1 MMSCLQQLR
10 KHYKRYRI
18 FLVEDD
24 ETIARLIKKHLEK
37 WEYEVSTVQDFG
49 NVLGEFAVCDPQLV
63 LLDIRLPFYNGHY
76 WCTQIRQVS
85 KVPIIFLSSVS
96 DNMNI
101 VMAMNMGADD
111 FIPKPFDL
119 EVLTAKVQA
128 LLRRSYD
135 FAGSSSMLEHKGM
148 LLNLSDATILYQEQ
162 KVELTKNELKI
173 LQTLLENKTQV
184 VTRETLMT
192 RLLESDMY
200 VEENTLSVNVN
211 RLRKKLTSIGLEDSI
226 LTKKGIGYQIG

>member
-1 MMSCLQQLR
+1 M
-10 KHYKRYRI
+10 
-18 FLVEDD
+18 EDD
-24 ETIARLIKKHLEK
+24 ETIARLIKRHLEK
-37 WEYEVSTVQDFG
+37 REYEVSTVQDFG
-49 NVLGEFAVCDPQLV
+49 NVLGEFAACDPQLV
-63 LLDIRLPFYNGHY
+63 LLDIRLPFYNGYH

-173 LQTLLENKTQV
+173 LQTLIENKTQV

-192 RLLESDMY
+192 RLWESDMY
-200 VEENTLSVNVN
+200 VDENTLSVNVN

>member
-1 MMSCLQQLR
+1 M
-10 KHYKRYRI
+10 YRI

-173 LQTLLENKTQV
+173 PQTLIENKTQV

-192 RLLESDMY
+192 RLWESDMY
-200 VEENTLSVNVN
+200 VDENTLSVNVN

>member
-1 MMSCLQQLR
+1 M
-10 KHYKRYRI
+10 
-18 FLVEDD
+18 EDD

-119 EVLTAKVQA
+119 EVLTAKVQP

-173 LQTLLENKTQV
+173 LQTLIENKTQV

-192 RLLESDMY
+192 RLWESDMY
-200 VEENTLSVNVN
+200 VDENTLSVNVN

>member
-1 MMSCLQQLR
+1 M
-10 KHYKRYRI
+10 YRI

-119 EVLTAKVQA
+119 KVLTAKVQA

-148 LLNLSDATILYQEQ
+148 LLNLSDATLLYQEQ

-173 LQTLLENKTQV
+173 LQTLIENKTQV

-192 RLLESDMY
+192 RLWESDMY
-200 VEENTLSVNVN
+200 VDENTLSVNVN

>member
-1 MMSCLQQLR
+1 M
-10 KHYKRYRI
+10 YRI
-18 FLVEDD
+18 FCVEDD
-24 ETIARLIKKHLEK
+24 ETIGKMIKKHLEK
-37 WEYEVSTVQDFG
+37 WNFEVHVAEDLSQIMT
-49 NVLGEFAVCDPQLV
+49 EFAAFDPQLV
-63 LLDIRLPFYNGHY
+63 LMDIRLPFYNGYY
-76 WCTQIRQVS
+76 WCTEIRKVS
-85 KVPIIFLSSVS
+85 KVPVIFLSSVA

-101 VMAMNMGADD
+101 VMAMNMGGDD

-119 EVLTAKVQA
+119 EVLTAKIQA

-148 LLNLSDATILYQEQ
+148 LLNLSDATLLYQEQ

-173 LQTLLENKTQV
+173 LQTLIENKMQV

-192 RLLESDMY
+192 RLWESDMY
-200 VEENTLSVNVN
+200 VDENTLSVNVN

>member
-1 MMSCLQQLR
+1 M
-10 KHYKRYRI
+10 YRI

-148 LLNLSDATILYQEQ
+148 LLNLSDATLLYQEQ

-173 LQTLLENKTQV
+173 LQTLIENKMQV

-192 RLLESDMY
+192 RLWESDMY
-200 VEENTLSVNVN
+200 VDENTLSVNVK

>member
-1 MMSCLQQLR
+1 M
-10 KHYKRYRI
+10 
-18 FLVEDD
+18 EDD

-49 NVLGEFAVCDPQLV
+49 NVLGEFAACDPQLV
-63 LLDIRLPFYNGHY
+63 LLDIRLPFYNGYH

-173 LQTLLENKTQV
+173 LQTLIENKTQV

-192 RLLESDMY
+192 RLWESDMY
-200 VEENTLSVNVN
+200 VDENTLSVNVN

>member
-1 MMSCLQQLR
+1 M
-10 KHYKRYRI
+10 YRI

-49 NVLGEFAVCDPQLV
+49 NVLGEFAACDPQLV
-63 LLDIRLPFYNGHY
+63 LLGIRLPFYNGYH

-173 LQTLLENKTQV
+173 LQTLIENKTQV

-192 RLLESDMY
+192 RLWESDMY
-200 VEENTLSVNVN
+200 VDENTLSVNVN

>member
-1 MMSCLQQLR
+1 M
-10 KHYKRYRI
+10 YRI

-49 NVLGEFAVCDPQLV
+49 NVLGEFAACDPQLV
-63 LLDIRLPFYNGHY
+63 LLDIRLPFYNGYH

-85 KVPIIFLSSVS
+85 KLPIIFLSSVS

-173 LQTLLENKTQV
+173 LQTLIENKTQV

-192 RLLESDMY
+192 RLWESDMY
-200 VEENTLSVNVN
+200 VDENTLSVNVN

>member
-1 MMSCLQQLR
+1 M
-10 KHYKRYRI
+10 YRI

-173 LQTLLENKTQV
+173 LQTLIENKTQV

-192 RLLESDMY
+192 RLWESDMY
-200 VEENTLSVNVN
+200 VDENTLSVNVN
-211 RLRKKLTSIGLEDSI
+211 RLRKKLTSIVLEDII